1 MAFVSNLRIS
11 DNNMPAIATSQIT
24 AQRLGKAL
32 RLRYEE
38 YIHNRECEPSQKDYE
53 VKMASRALAAFTLFQ
68 LGNIDDKEAGEG
80 VCDSTKDGG
89 IDGICVNHSE
99 KIVVVVQSKFNQSG
113 GGTWTKDDFLA
124 FKDACEKLQGEQYN
138 KFDTILQEKKND
150 IAIALSSFD
159 YKFIFAMT
167 HTGKRGAAESILVD
181 MQNWQKELNSA
192 ALMEENT
199 PDEDLAF
206 QVHLVSAED
215 LQHWLQSGSRQSI
228 DLDEVEIERYGFID
242 EPYKA
247 FYGVVSGD
255 QIGDWWKSHG
265 TRLFTKNIRN
275 SLGKTEVNEAIK
287 STAGDQPELFWF
299 FNNGIT
305 LLVKEIEPH
314 RKNSN
319 RGPERGLF
327 KFRDI
332 SVINGAQT
340 VSSLGLLIDSL
351 GDKLSK
357 IKISAR
363 FIKIHDDQDN
373 LISNSITKA
382 NNFQNRVLGR
392 DFASQ
397 RPEQHRLA
405 KELIIEGYQY
415 QLLRV
420 DTNIPSDE
428 QKTIDLDEA
437 LNALACL
444 TKNSTIVSTLKSH
457 RGRFFDNFEGNL
469 YKTVFNPTVSGIK
482 LINSV
487 LHLRAIDVLISKML
501 RSTDKLTHGRR
512 HLIITHANRYFASVL
527 LSSTPG
533 LIISKDQ
540 IDPDISVLQDKLKE
554 LIENTELFLDKNY
567 PNAYPAR
574 FFANSSK
581 LDELYAL

>member
-1 MAFVSNLRIS
+1 MAFVSDLKVE
-11 DNNMPAIATSQIT
+11 DNNMPANATSQIT

-32 RLRYEE
+32 RERYQN
-38 YIHNRECEPSQKDYE
+38 YIHKRECDPAQKDYD

-80 VCDSTKDGG
+80 VCDSTYDGG
-89 IDGICVNHSE
+89 IDGISVNHSE

-124 FKDACEKLQGEQYN
+124 FKDACEKLQEEQYQN
-138 KFDTILQEKKND
+138 FDVVLRDKKSD
-150 IAIALSSFD
+150 ISIALSSFD

-167 HTGKRGAAESILVD
+167 HTGKRGAAESILFD

-192 ALMEENT
+192 ALMDENT
-199 PDEDLAF
+199 ANEDLAF
-206 QVHLVSAED
+206 QVHLISAED
-215 LQHWLQSGSRQSI
+215 LQHWLQTGSRQSI

-242 EPYKA
+242 TPHKA

-287 STAGDQPELFWF
+287 STALEQPDMFWF

-305 LLVKEIEPH
+305 LLVKDIEPH
-314 RKNSN
+314 RKNSS
-319 RGPERGLF
+319 RGPERGSF

-340 VSSLGLLIDSL
+340 VSSLGMLFDSL
-351 GDKLSK
+351 GDKLSS
-357 IKISAR
+357 IKVSAR
-363 FIKIHDDQDN
+363 FIKVNDDQDDV
-373 LISNSITKA
+373 ISNAITKA

-420 DTNIPSDE
+420 DTNIPSND

-444 TKNSTIVSTLKSH
+444 TKNSTIVGTLKSY
-457 RGRFFDNFEGNL
+457 RGRFFDNFEGSL
-469 YKTVFNPTVSGIK
+469 YKSVFNSSVSGIK
-482 LINSV
+482 VINAVS
-487 LHLRAIDVLISKML
+487 HLRVIDALIIKKL
-501 RSTDKLTHGRR
+501 NEIDKLLSGRR
-512 HLIITHANRYFASVL
+512 HLIVTHANRYFASVL
-527 LSSTPG
+527 LNSTPG
-533 LIISKDQ
+533 LVLSKDQ
-540 IDPDISVLQDKLKE
+540 IEPDTKTLQERLDD
-554 LIENTELFLDKNY
+554 LIRNTEAFLDVNY

-574 FFANSSK
+574 FFANSGK

>member
-1 MAFVSNLRIS
+1 MAFVSDLKPE
-11 DNNMPAIATSQIT
+11 DNTMPANATSQIT

-32 RLRYEE
+32 RERYQDF
-38 YIHNRECEPSQKDYE
+38 IHKRECLQTQSDYD

-124 FKDACEKLQGEQYN
+124 FKDACEKLQGEQYQH
-138 KFDTILQEKKND
+138 FDEVLRDKKSD
-150 IAIALSSFD
+150 ISIALSSFD

-167 HTGKRGAAESILVD
+167 HTGKRGAAQSILLD

-192 ALMEENT
+192 ALMDACTAN
-199 PDEDLAF
+199 EDLAF
-206 QVHLVSAED
+206 QVHLISAED
-215 LQHWLQSGSRQSI
+215 LQHWLQTGSRQSI

-242 EPYKA
+242 EPHKA

-265 TRLFTKNIRN
+265 TRLFSKNIRN

-287 STAGDQPELFWF
+287 STALEQPEMFWF

-305 LLVKEIEPH
+305 LLVKDIEPH
-314 RKNSN
+314 RKNSS
-319 RGPERGLF
+319 RGPERGTF
-327 KFRDI
+327 KFHDI

-340 VSSLGLLIDSL
+340 VSSLGMLFDTI
-351 GDKLSK
+351 GDNLSK

-363 FIKIHDDQDN
+363 FIKVNDDQDDILSN
-373 LISNSITKA
+373 LITKA

-415 QLLRV
+415 QLLRI
-420 DTNIPSDE
+420 DTNTPSNE

-444 TKNSTIVSTLKSH
+444 TRNSTIVGTLKSY

-469 YKTVFNPTVSGIK
+469 YKSVFNSSVSGIK
-482 LINSV
+482 VINAV
-487 LHLRAIDVLISKML
+487 LHLRVIDNLILKKL
-501 RSTDKLTHGRR
+501 NEIDKLLYGRR
-512 HLIITHANRYFASVL
+512 HLIVTHANRYFASVL
-527 LSSTPG
+527 LKSTPG
-533 LIISKDQ
+533 LDLSKDQ
-540 IDPDISVLQDKLKE
+540 IEPNTVDLESKLDT
-554 LIENTELFLDKNY
+554 LINDTEIFLDKNY

-574 FFANSSK
+574 FFANAGK
-581 LDELYAL
+581 LDELYKL